1 MSLLI
6 FHTIN
11 SKKGDGMK
19 KVALLSLVSFVLVG
33 WSDDNGG
40 KVTNEFLVGNW
51 GCFNKEYESS
61 YDSKLEE
68 YSDYSELSS
77 TQVIR
82 SYKVVNG
89 VLLMK
94 STDQE
99 EAEVDLDKIYNNLK
113 TENKANDCE
122 YVLNRNLFKNSSNK
136 HTFEM
141 EMFINCSDDNEGI
154 TKSKYKIVQV
164 CTRIK

>member
-1 MSLLI
+1 
-6 FHTIN
+6 
-11 SKKGDGMK
+11 
-19 KVALLSLVSFVLVG
+19 
-33 WSDDNGG
+33 
-40 KVTNEFLVGNW
+40 
-51 GCFNKEYESS
+51 
-61 YDSKLEE
+61 
-68 YSDYSELSS
+68 
-77 TQVIR
+77 VIR

>member
-1 MSLLI
+1 M
-6 FHTIN
+6 
-11 SKKGDGMK
+11 
-19 KVALLSLVSFVLVG
+19 
-33 WSDDNGG
+33 
-40 KVTNEFLVGNW
+40 NEFLVGKW

-94 STDQE
+94 STDRE
-99 EAEVDLDKIYNNLK
+99 DAEVDLDKIYNNLK

-141 EMFINCSDDNEGI
+141 EMFINCSDDKEGI
-154 TKSKYKIVQV
+154 TKSKYIIVQV

>member
-1 MSLLI
+1 
-6 FHTIN
+6 
-11 SKKGDGMK
+11 MK

-40 KVTNEFLVGNW
+40 KVTNEFLVGKW

-141 EMFINCSDDNEGI
+141 EMFINCSDDKEGI

>member
-1 MSLLI
+1 
-6 FHTIN
+6 
-11 SKKGDGMK
+11 MK

-40 KVTNEFLVGNW
+40 KVTNEFLVGKW

-94 STDQE
+94 STDRE
-99 EAEVDLDKIYNNLK
+99 DAEVDLDKIYNNLK

-141 EMFINCSDDNEGI
+141 EMFINCSDDKEGI

>member
-1 MSLLI
+1 
-6 FHTIN
+6 
-11 SKKGDGMK
+11 MK
-19 KVALLSLVSFVLVG
+19 KVALLGLVSFVLVG

-99 EAEVDLDKIYNNLK
+99 EA
-113 TENKANDCE
+113 
-122 YVLNRNLFKNSSNK
+122 
-136 HTFEM
+136 
-141 EMFINCSDDNEGI
+141 
-154 TKSKYKIVQV
+154 
-164 CTRIK
+164 